1 MDSSVH
7 LNMFIPTEISLSVR
21 YKYQIEINLIL
32 SGVGQFK
39 TLPTHFRMSLSL
51 KGRLE
56 DNKMLL
62 FGSLHLYLTAL
73 SFILAVLVLIQK

>member
-7 LNMFIPTEISLSVR
+7 FNMFIPTEISLSVR

-51 KGRLE
+51 KGRF
-56 DNKMLL
+56 DDVQMND
-62 FGSLHLYLTAL
+62 
-73 SFILAVLVLIQK
+73 